1 VVFPGGIGAREV
13 ILIAVLSSVL
23 PHGTAVAVAVMA
35 RVITTVAD
43 LACAGLGLTLSRG
56 ARGTVAT
63 TAVATTGA
71 GPQGSAALPS
81 ELTSGALRQ

>member
-1 VVFPGGIGAREV
+1 
-13 ILIAVLSSVL
+13 
-23 PHGTAVAVAVMA
+23 MA

-56 ARGTVAT
+56 ARGTVAATAVAT